1 MDLSNCSLCAEDI
14 GTTEIIKCSGI
25 CGGKFHYS
33 CLSKENKNYKKTM
46 VELLNKI
53 DNLQWY
59 CDSCIPHSLN
69 TVVSK
74 FTVGANYF
82 DEIKSLLNSFI
93 SLTNPPVQLNL
104 ASTPIASS
112 NSYDQIEIN
121 AQPNDT
127 QISTQAINNDVT
139 TAQTVSGIES
149 QEEMEID
156 IQTNRNKRARS
167 LSPERSTNV
176 DNVDILHNMSSAP
189 VLNSSPLEN
198 LVLGANSDSTEKVSL
213 DELVVQDK
221 DKNAPGKLRS
231 IYLTKFSP
239 NAQNEDIIEHL
250 KKFDVISDVLD
261 KISCTRLVNRNV
273 KSNKLTFVS
282 FKIDVPEDNFDILM
296 KTDFWP
302 CGVTAKEFEH
312 RTPQKRIKHQSPIA
326 NQHHSTQTNRNKFN
340 RKNFNKT
347 LSGSKNSNFQF
358 NETQRNR
365 HQNMASQ
372 NQTTCCQQQCAPQRK
387 FRHANHDRQSQPQM
401 RFNPFSINR
410 RI

>member
-1 MDLSNCSLCAEDI
+1 
-14 GTTEIIKCSGI
+14 
-25 CGGKFHYS
+25 
-33 CLSKENKNYKKTM
+33 M

-93 SLTNPPVQLNL
+93 SLTNPPVQFNL
-104 ASTPIASS
+104 ASTPISS
-112 NSYDQIEIN
+112 EISMDQIVIN

-127 QISTQAINNDVT
+127 PISTQPNDVT
-139 TAQTVSGIES
+139 TAQTANVIAS
-149 QEEMEID
+149 QEEMEMEID
-156 IQTNRNKRARS
+156 IQANRNKRARS

-176 DNVDILHNMSSAP
+176 TILRNISSAP
-189 VLNSSPLEN
+189 ALNSSPLEN

-213 DELVVQDK
+213 DELVVQEN

-239 NAQNEDIIEHL
+239 NAQTEDIIEHL
-250 KKFDVISDVLD
+250 KKFDVINDVLD
-261 KISCTRLVNRNV
+261 KINCTRLVNRNV

-282 FKIDVPEDNFDILM
+282 FKIDVPEENFDILM

-312 RTPQKRIKHQSPIA
+312 RSPQNRIKHQSPIS

-340 RKNFNKT
+340 QKNFNKT
-347 LSGSKNSNFQF
+347 STGSKNTYFRF

-372 NQTTCCQQQCAPQRK
+372 NRTTCCQQQCAPLKK
-387 FRHANHDRQSQPQM
+387 FRHTNHNHQSQPQM